1 MTELKL
7 LNEKPNTGIKPSSM
21 AMLDRAD
28 NGNVK
33 STLKN
38 VALILQSDDN
48 LKGLLRYNQF
58 SQEIDVVEDRELTV
72 KGLLPMM
79 LKKGQITDACEQEI
93 LIYLASSDYAVQP
106 TVGMLETA
114 IGVTAH
120 ALAYNPVIDYMN
132 EAAKEWDQKTRLKG
146 FLPKYLGAD
155 KSKVN
160 ELSFKLWMLGAVAK
174 AYDPY
179 IKFDYV
185 LDLVGAQGAGKTTL
199 LKSLAQLDDLSVYT
213 DQFEGF
219 SGRDDKSAFA
229 GCLIANDDEMTAS
242 SNSSFEAVKKF
253 ITTQEFAYRPAYAH
267 HVQKFHK
274 GFVLARTSN
283 EIQHLKDRSGDRRF
297 LSIEC
302 SKEKQEKHPVT
313 CLKAQEIKQLWGE
326 VVNLYKKYEKQGK
339 NPFDLSKEEQEI
351 LTQGREKFEQ
361 TTEVEDALNELFD
374 DKYKNRQFIPSYE
387 LKTDM
392 IVPLGHEPSRK
403 EMSSIRYLMGH
414 KGFLTGQLKYDP
426 ASKTMKRGFLKPT
439 KYKTMKQGFLKPAKH
454 KTIKRGFVKPAK

>member
-1 MTELKL
+1 MTELTIV
-7 LNEKPNTGIKPSSM
+7 NEKPQGVKPSSI

-33 STLKN
+33 ATLKN
-38 VALILQSDDN
+38 VAIILQSDSN
-48 LKGLLRYNQF
+48 LKSLLRYNEF
-58 SQEIDVVEDRELTV
+58 SQKIDVVKDKKLTV
-72 KGLLPMM
+72 NNLLPM
-79 LKKGQITDACEQEI
+79 LIKKGQITDAAEQAI
-93 LIYLASSDYAVQP
+93 LTYLASSSYQVQP
-106 TVGMLETA
+106 TLVTLETA
-114 IGVTAH
+114 ISVTAH
-120 ALAYNPVIDYMN
+120 AFAYNPVVDYMN
-132 EAAKEWDQKTRLKG
+132 EAAKEWDEKPRLTG

-174 AYDPY
+174 AYNPY
-179 IKFDYV
+179 AKFDYV

-302 SKEKQEKHPVT
+302 NKDQQEKHPVT
-313 CLKAQEIKQLWGE
+313 CLKAREVRQLWGE
-326 VVNLYKKYEKQGK
+326 VVNLYKQYQEQGK
-339 NPFDLSKEEQEI
+339 NPFDLSKEEQKI
-351 LTQGREKFEQ
+351 LAQGREKFEQ

-374 DKYKNRQFIPSYE
+374 DKYKNRQFIPTYE

-403 EMSSIRYLMGH
+403 EMKSIRYLMGH
-414 KGFLTGQLKYDP
+414 KSFLTGQLKYDP
-426 ASKTMKRGFLKPT
+426 ASKTMKRGFLKP
-439 KYKTMKQGFLKPAKH
+439 AK
-454 KTIKRGFVKPAK
+454 